1 MWSIQPNH
9 SQEKGKTGFDSLTF
23 FPKHRLIMLYLYDLF
38 AVKVLNCLTP
48 QYEENQ
54 VLSIKD
60 KRNLD
65 SIIFHDLIFFSA

>member
-1 MWSIQPNH
+1 
-9 SQEKGKTGFDSLTF
+9 
-23 FPKHRLIMLYLYDLF
+23 MLYLYDLF